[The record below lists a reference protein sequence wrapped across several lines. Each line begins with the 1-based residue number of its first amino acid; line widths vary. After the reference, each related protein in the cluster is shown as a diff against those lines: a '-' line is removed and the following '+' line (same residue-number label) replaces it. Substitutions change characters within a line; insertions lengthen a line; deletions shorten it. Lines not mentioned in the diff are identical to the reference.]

1 MANYLKFNWSEQFG
15 AIQGNTC
22 NWPNTQL
29 NLLTFNCSIFS
40 TKKSCIYFITQSK
53 EIWASVVVVYCW
65 GVALVEQQ
73 SFLWF
78 ITMETHIY
86 ITDIHHLRGPE
97 YSLFTRSF
105 IATQLLQ
112 GMGWEGGWSGVFVHQ
127 IRDCLSELLHIT
139 VPQKS
144 VIFIHSHRH

>member
-1 MANYLKFNWSEQFG
+1 MTNYLKFNWSEQFR

-29 NLLTFNCSIFS
+29 NLLTFKTVKFFPQRSLASIRRNLNLLF
-40 TKKSCIYFITQSK
+40 
-53 EIWASVVVVYCW
+53 VVVYYCW

-112 GMGWEGGWSGVFVHQ
+112 GMGWEGGWSGGFVHHQ
-127 IRDCLSELLHIT
+127 IRDCLSELFHIT
-139 VPQKS
+139 VPHKS
-144 VIFIHSHRH
+144 VIFIQTHIH